1 MTEFKLIE
9 KLENLEHLLFDT
21 DYIIIHPSDNG
32 YTDENLITL
41 DISKVVFFYIQSLKY
56 NITNR
61 LKEVIKHFTNR
72 FYNVNE
78 LKIGCC
84 YDINNI
90 SDIENLK
97 FKELKIK
104 TSKTD
109 FDLKYHFSKI
119 LFECF
124 ELLEEI
130 KSEHTTMPKSETL
143 NTSDIKTNKF
153 KIDML
158 ENEMFEIQQTTK
170 YLTKQIEIYRQEKFE
185 IVFFIGIAFLFV
197 LFSYLFIKS
206 NFVSFN

>member
-21 DYIIIHPSDNG
+21 DYIVIQPSDDG

-56 NITNR
+56 NITNKLR
-61 LKEVIKHFTNR
+61 EVIKHFTNR

-78 LKIGCC
+78 LKISCC

-90 SDIENLK
+90 SDIGNLK
-97 FKELKIK
+97 IKELKIK
-104 TSKTD
+104 TLTTN

-130 KSEHTTMPKSETL
+130 KRGETL
-143 NTSDIKTNKF
+143 KISESQTNKF
-153 KIDML
+153 KIDVL
-158 ENEMFEIQQTTK
+158 ENEMFEIQETTK

-185 IVFFIGIAFLFV
+185 IVFFIGIALLFI
-197 LFSYLFIKS
+197 LFSYLFVKS
-206 NFVSFN
+206 NFISFN